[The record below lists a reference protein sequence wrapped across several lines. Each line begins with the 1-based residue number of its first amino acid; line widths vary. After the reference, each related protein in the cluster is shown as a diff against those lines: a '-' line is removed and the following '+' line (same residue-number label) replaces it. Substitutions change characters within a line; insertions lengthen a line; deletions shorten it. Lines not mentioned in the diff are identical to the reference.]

1 MSGGCPSGAALLV
14 TQVNTVHETVA
25 VVELASKSASRRL
38 RHRAHTHVDNVE
50 LHPQAA
56 SDSVRMLPFY
66 LGPPEH
72 TSVASLLPHQRS
84 SQRVD
89 VSCVLLDDVLARCG
103 PIELIKI
110 DVEGWEEQVLHGAR
124 ALLDSCA
131 PNLIVEVN
139 SPAVSAFLLA
149 RGYRMFKIGWNELE
163 PISDPA
169 APLLQQQFNALFTKK
184 TV

>member
-1 MSGGCPSGAALLV
+1 LV